1 MYPQD
6 QASRDK
12 QQQGKDKTMTE
23 KPLDQMT
30 NKELTDVWNKRVSK
44 LLVGRK
50 IIKVEYISEEDAN
63 EQGWDSRP
71 VQIQLDNG
79 VWLTPTSDDEGNNGG
94 AIHTNLKNNSIIVL
108 RKGPQMYYINER
120 KNYESTRTNQ
130 YSTKS
135 KPEQTSYFLLR

>member
-12 QQQGKDKTMTE
+12 KQQGKDKTMTE

-94 AIHTNLKNNSIIVL
+94 AIHTNLKNNSIIPVL
-108 RKGPQMYYINER
+108 Y
-120 KNYESTRTNQ
+120 
-130 YSTKS
+130 
-135 KPEQTSYFLLR
+135 

>member
-1 MYPQD
+1 MIYPQD
-6 QASRDK
+6 QAPRDK
-12 QQQGKDKTMTE
+12 EQQQGKDKTMTE

-50 IIKVEYISEEDAN
+50 IIKVEYTSEEDAN

-94 AIHTNLKNNSIIVL
+94 AIHTNLKNNSIIPVL
-108 RKGPQMYYINER
+108 Y
-120 KNYESTRTNQ
+120 
-130 YSTKS
+130 
-135 KPEQTSYFLLR
+135 